1 MRTLHHA
8 VGLSTARRVAPRN
21 LDVVAPTADREL
33 SVAALRSW
41 RRRVV
46 QVADV
51 LAAQYGSPRL
61 GNVKEPTTELFY
73 ILLSNRS
80 DPRRCLEAFSQLKSR
95 FRPWSRLLGACVGDV
110 QALLQPLGMDRV
122 RAERMLAIA
131 ARLQAD
137 FGVVSLRSLRRWPV
151 PQALR
156 YLTALPGVG
165 EKSARCVLMYSLGHD
180 VSPVDAHQLRVMTR
194 LGLLPEGATVDTA
207 HRLLDRWMPDGYAR
221 RLHVNVVAH
230 GRAVCTPRSP
240 RCVDC
245 RLQRRC
251 PTGRRLVH

>member
-1 MRTLHHA
+1 
-8 VGLSTARRVAPRN
+8 
-21 LDVVAPTADREL
+21 
-33 SVAALRSW
+33 
-41 RRRVV
+41 
-46 QVADV
+46 VADV
-51 LAAQYGSPRL
+51 MAAQYGSPRL

-80 DPRRCLEAFSQLKSR
+80 DPRRCAEAFTQLKAR
-95 FRPWSRLLGACVGDV
+95 FRPWSRLLGACVDDV
-110 QALLQPLGMDRV
+110 QGLLQPLGMDRV

-131 ARLQAD
+131 VRLQSD
-137 FGVVSLRSLRRWPV
+137 FGAVSLRPLRTWPV

-194 LGLLPEGATVDTA
+194 LGLLPEGTTVDTA
-207 HRLLDRWMPDGYAR
+207 HRLLDRWMPAGYAR

-230 GRAVCTPRSP
+230 GRAVCTARSP
-240 RCVDC
+240 RCVEC
-245 RLQRRC
+245 RLLSRC

>member
-1 MRTLHHA
+1 
-8 VGLSTARRVAPRN
+8 LSR
-21 LDVVAPTADREL
+21 
-33 SVAALRSW
+33 W

-46 QVADV
+46 HVADL
-51 LAAQYGSPRL
+51 LAARYGSPRL

-80 DPRRCLEAFSQLKSR
+80 DPRRCAEAFLQLKAR
-95 FRPWSRLLGACVGDV
+95 FRPWSRLLGAGVDDV
-110 QALLQPLGMDRV
+110 QAVLRPLGMDRV
-122 RAERMLAIA
+122 RAERILAIA
-131 ARLQAD
+131 ARLHAD
-137 FGVVSLRSLRRWPV
+137 FGAVSLRPLRTWPV
-151 PQALR
+151 PDALK

-194 LGLLPEGATVDTA
+194 LGLLPEGSTVDAA
-207 HRLLDRWMPDGYAR
+207 HRLLDRWMPAGCAR

-230 GRAVCTPRSP
+230 GRAVCTARAPQCAGCPLLR
-240 RCVDC
+240 
-245 RLQRRC
+245 QC